1 MLLACS
7 RFIFLL
13 ALVASA
19 AVLGASLYL
28 EYGPGLSPCLLC
40 LVQRYLLL
48 AFCGVNLIAFVH
60 APRAVGVL
68 AYSMVA
74 MLLALA
80 GLASATCQVLYQRLP
95 AQQLMICQ
103 PDLAQLWNNLS
114 LGDLFTSV
122 YRGTEA
128 CAHIQWTL
136 FDLSIPELSML
147 AFAGLAA
154 LSLFQWV
161 RYFLPRKKPGPATR
175 SSTSY

>member
-48 AFCGVNLIAFVH
+48 AFGAVNLIAFVH
-60 APRAVGVL
+60 APRAIGVL
-68 AYSMVA
+68 VYSMVS

-114 LGDLFTSV
+114 LGTCLRRST
-122 YRGTEA
+122 
-128 CAHIQWTL
+128 
-136 FDLSIPELSML
+136 
-147 AFAGLAA
+147 AGPKPARISSGH
-154 LSLFQWV
+154 SL
-161 RYFLPRKKPGPATR
+161 T
-175 SSTSY
+175 